1 MKVIVI
7 GSTFAGTY
15 AVQELLSMHP
25 DAEVTIYEKE
35 ATMSF
40 VSSGIAL
47 YLNGE
52 VNELDNLYEV
62 KPKSLFDLGVD
73 IHLNTNVT
81 NIDPTTKTIRAR
93 SLETGEEIEDSYDK
107 LLFTP
112 GSFPIMPP
120 IRGIENEK
128 VMLARNA
135 YDAKMLSEASNS
147 AKSLIVVGAGYIGVE
162 IAEAFNKKGSEVT
175 IIQGSGRVL
184 RKYHD
189 ELYSNEIITDFEHN
203 GVKVIL
209 SEIVEGFKDTDDGRL
224 QVTTNKGTYVADRAI
239 VSVGSRASSQLLRGK
254 VELGR
259 NGEVLVDKY
268 MRTSNPDIMA
278 AGDVATSF
286 NNPANK
292 DVYIPLGSTAVRQGT
307 IMGMN
312 VYEPIVKYTGTQ
324 ASSGIKI
331 YDVSTVTTG
340 LTMAAARKNGLNA
353 DDITVQS
360 THRIV
365 DKDWQK
371 LDEAATLTVVYDKDS
386 NYILGAQMRS
396 RADISQ
402 TINTISIA
410 IQKKL
415 TIQELAVVDQVSQST
430 DQSFNLLNLA
440 GKFAANK
447 IRKNT
452 MKKR

>member
-1 MKVIVI
+1 MI

-15 AVQELLSMHP
+15 AVQQLIGMHP

-62 KPKSLFDLGVD
+62 KPKSLYDLGVK

-81 NIDPTTKTIRAR
+81 NIDPTTKTIRVH
-93 SLETGEEIEDSYDK
+93 SSETGEELTDSYDK
-107 LLFTP
+107 LLFAT

-128 VMLARNA
+128 VMLARSA
-135 YDAKMLSEASNS
+135 YDAKMLSEASDD
-147 AKSLIVVGAGYIGVE
+147 AKSLVVVGAGYIGVE

-189 ELYSNEIITDFEHN
+189 ELYSNEIIADFEHN

-209 SEIVEGFKDTDDGRL
+209 SEIVEGFADTEDGRL
-224 QVTTNKGTYVADRAI
+224 LVTTNKGSYVADRAI

-259 NGEVLVDKY
+259 NGEVLVDEY

-312 VYEPIVKYTGTQ
+312 VYEPTVKYTGTQ
-324 ASSGIKI
+324 ASSGIKL

-340 LTMAAARKNGLNA
+340 LTMAAARKNGIDAA
-353 DDITVQS
+353 DVTVKS

-371 LDEAATLTVVYDKDS
+371 LDEAATLTVVYEKGT

-415 TIQELAVVDQVSQST
+415 TIQELAVVDQVSQT
-430 DQSFNLLNLA
+430 TNQSFNLLNLA
-440 GKFAANK
+440 GKFAANQ
-447 IRKNT
+447 IRKSNPV
-452 MKKR
+452 KR